1 MFQIVNRLCSHC
13 HMNNSYCLSN
23 AKSCYNLKSCHFKIQ
38 PVALN
43 RIITELE
50 HCCSYREWG
59 RNENY
64 WRKWKNWL
72 QSFQFCQNNSK
83 VHFLKDFN
91 VKKNDVS
98 KLKILSKWQLSILE
112 DKNVCQ
118 NNKYHHNYILNSL
131 FNTLRCII
139 NSNTCCWKNLPI
151 YINKCCTITLTVFQ
165 LMNSWL
171 NIIFR
176 VQFINCL

>member
-1 MFQIVNRLCSHC
+1 MKTI
-13 HMNNSYCLSN
+13 
-23 AKSCYNLKSCHFKIQ
+23 
-38 PVALN
+38 
-43 RIITELE
+43 
-50 HCCSYREWG
+50 G
-59 RNENY
+59 RNEKFDCNPFVATSNANFFFMSS
-64 WRKWKNWL
+64 RIMELTMNL
-72 QSFQFCQNNSK
+72 SSFQFCQNNSK

-139 NSNTCCWKNLPI
+139 NSNTCCWKYLPI

-165 LMNSWL
+165 LMNPWL
-171 NIIFR
+171 KIIFH
-176 VQFINCL
+176 VQFINCLYC